1 MDIGRQDN
9 MPRPRYTTEQIISK
23 LREVEVLL
31 SHPAW
36 NAGQVGRR
44 WAKLAGARGLATT
57 TYHRPAQIVG
67 PADGEKSMAAF
78 GRTRRNA

>member
-1 MDIGRQDN
+1 
-9 MPRPRYTTEQIISK
+9 MPRPRYATEQIIGR
-23 LREVEVLL
+23 LREAEVLL
-31 SHPAW
+31 GHPAW

-44 WAKLAGARGLATT
+44 LARSAGVWGLATT